1 MINLRSDGVAQSGEV
16 EVGIE
21 RGVNLDAAVRDTL
34 LSSLNSSLGFGRSV
48 LVIVLVGHD
57 ADAALCEAE
66 LDFAAPVGL
75 TGIPLVEDPDDG
87 VADVLQAR
95 SQRQRCQVGG
105 EGQLLVGVDAN
116 EPCLAGVQS
125 SLCCTVTCVAGT
137 PQMMSHFLSLIME

>member
-1 MINLRSDGVAQSGEV
+1 MNLRSDRVAQSGEV
-16 EVGIE
+16 EVGVE
-21 RGVNLDAAVRDTL
+21 RGVDLDAAVHDAR
-34 LSSLNSSLGFGRSV
+34 LSSLNGGLGVGRGV
-48 LVIVLVGHD
+48 LVVVLVGHD

-105 EGQLLVGVDAN
+105 EGQLLVGVDAD

-125 SLCCTVTCVAGT
+125 SLSRAVARVAGT
-137 PQMMSHFLSLIME
+137 PQMMSHLLSLIME